1 MNSIHG
7 LPQRISDTKRA
18 RLCRLVG
25 LTNGSNFLEIVSK
38 FVTEHNWLM
47 DTLEEGEGLFFL
59 GASYDWAYEVNLLW
73 KFIDSKVDS
82 YLWNYIVHG

>member
-7 LPQRISDTKRA
+7 LLQRISETKRA

-25 LTNGSNFLEIVSK
+25 LTNGNFLEIVSK
-38 FVTEHNWLM
+38 SVTEHNWLM
-47 DTLEEGEGLFFL
+47 DTWGVGEGVIFL
-59 GASYDWAYEVNLLW
+59 GASYDWAYEVNVLW